1 MSNYLEDRANSRAID
16 EAADWLARIHGNALS
31 EEETK
36 AWEQW
41 LKQSP
46 EHQRVWQ
53 RAEQLARQFGRIEP
67 KLGIPVL
74 DRPRTGVS
82 RRKLLGTITALALV
96 PSGAWLGLQLFS
108 AQPLNS
114 YRTATGER
122 REVLLA
128 DDSLVVLNTDSAL
141 DVKFNSEQRL
151 LEHHS
156 GEIFVQTASG
166 NAALTKLPFVVA
178 TESGR
183 LRALGTQFAV
193 RNDDVGTRVSVFE
206 GAVEVVTRDTSATIL
221 VGPGQQL
228 TFTARTVGELTQVQ
242 AGSDAWRDGVL
253 YAQGMRLADFTREL
267 ARYRPGL
274 LHCSPAVGNLAVSG
288 AFQLADTDKIL
299 QLLADTLP
307 VKIDI
312 RTRYWV
318 TIKPL

>member
-1 MSNYLEDRANSRAID
+1 MDKNSEDRVNSRAID

-67 KLGIPVL
+67 TLGLPVL
-74 DRPRTGVS
+74 DRPRPS
-82 RRKLLGTITALALV
+82 RRKLLGTIAALTVV
-96 PSGAWLGLQLFS
+96 PSAAWLGTLLFPVN
-108 AQPLNS
+108 PLNS
-114 YRTATGER
+114 YRTAAGER

-128 DDSLVVLNTDSAL
+128 DGSLVVLNTASAL
-141 DVKFNSEQRL
+141 DVKFDHVHRL
-151 LEHHS
+151 IEHRS
-156 GEIFVQTASG
+156 GEIFVETASG
-166 NAALTKLPFVVA
+166 NATLTKLPFVVA

-183 LRALGTQFAV
+183 LRALGTRFTV
-193 RNDDVGTRVSVFE
+193 RNDEVGTRVSVFE
-206 GAVEVVTRDTSATIL
+206 GAVEVVTRDTLATKI
-221 VGPGQQL
+221 VESGQQL
-228 TFTARTVGELTQVQ
+228 VFTARAVGELSQVQ
-242 AGSDAWRDGVL
+242 AGSGAWKDGVL

-274 LHCSPAVGNLAVSG
+274 LHCSPEVGDLTVSG
-288 AFQLADTDKIL
+288 AFQLADTDNIL

-307 VKIDI
+307 VKIDV

-318 TIKPL
+318 TIKPR